1 VWFQLFFLLC
11 MVWFGFGAVLRPLA
25 ALLVQVQRIVLYET
39 TKQTLTNSCY
49 SQGPF
54 GTTSPAASEA
64 VLSEAVPMGIP
75 KQLRRGSGRK
85 TCSLEQFG
93 PGKAAK
99 GQLPPLR
106 LGVSHPYPRGT
117 HAVVVAHRPTMAS
130 RRRGAGR
137 RTYGDAVEPS
147 DRPAAARRRE
157 GPRQARSMHTAYMS
171 DGEAP
176 AGELRA
182 ATSMVGRGAPRVRLH
197 RRPWCSARPASVGV
211 GEAPAWEAPAAASMI
226 GGGLRLDH
234 NTTRVAG
241 AMSANG

>member
-1 VWFQLFFLLC
+1 MVWFQLFFLLC

-137 RTYGDAVEPS
+137 RTYGNAVEPS

-157 GPRQARSMHTAYMS
+157 GPRQA
-171 DGEAP
+171 
-176 AGELRA
+176 
-182 ATSMVGRGAPRVRLH
+182 
-197 RRPWCSARPASVGV
+197 
-211 GEAPAWEAPAAASMI
+211 
-226 GGGLRLDH
+226 
-234 NTTRVAG
+234 
-241 AMSANG
+241 